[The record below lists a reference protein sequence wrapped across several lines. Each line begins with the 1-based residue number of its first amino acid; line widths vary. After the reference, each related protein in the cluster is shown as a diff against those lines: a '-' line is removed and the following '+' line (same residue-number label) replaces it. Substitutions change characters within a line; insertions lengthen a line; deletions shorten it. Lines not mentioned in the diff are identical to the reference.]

1 MTWDSLFS
9 MKHEALLTLLI
20 LFQLIGDL
28 TERKDNSRV
37 IHFTIGSFFVFIV
50 IGFLPSEPVTLFGS
64 MYISDSLRLL
74 LKNILSVSTLV
85 VLLQSSTWLQ
95 KTENQTKAGAFYLSL
110 FSTLLGM
117 FFMISA
123 GDFLML
129 YLGLELATLPLTL
142 LAAFDKSLRRSAE
155 AGVKLLMSSAVS
167 SAVLLFGLSMV
178 YGIYGTMHFSEIA
191 TQYND
196 SNLAILALIFFL
208 SGLGFKLSLVPFHF
222 WTADVYEGAP
232 LPVTTY
238 FSVVSKGASLF
249 TLMLVLFTVFGQQPK
264 VWTLALYFLAISTMV
279 VGNLFAL
286 RQKNMKRFLAFSS
299 ITQAGFMMLGF
310 MNSGQLGMTTIVY
323 FMLIYGLSNLAVF
336 GVMSIVINATG
347 KESMDDLNGFYSTNP
362 RLSIIMLVSLFSLAG
377 IPPVAGFFGKFFLF
391 TAAASSG
398 MYILVFIAVINATIS
413 LYYYLLVVKA
423 MFINKNETP
432 IATLTSSFY
441 EKIAMTICL
450 MGVLA
455 IGFVSGVYDY
465 IQSLMQPFLHA
476 LVN

>member
-1 MTWDSLFS
+1 MTWDSLYI
-9 MKHEALLTLLI
+9 MRHEVLLTVLI
-20 LFQLIGDL
+20 LFQLVADL
-28 TERKDNSRV
+28 SDNEDKHRLVHITIFSFV
-37 IHFTIGSFFVFIV
+37 IFIV
-50 IGFLPSEPVTLFGS
+50 IGFFPSDSTTLFGN
-64 MYISDSLRLL
+64 MYISDPLRLL
-74 LKNILSVSTLV
+74 LKNILSISTLI
-85 VLLQSSTWLQ
+85 VLLQSSTWVNDPLHQ
-95 KTENQTKAGAFYLSL
+95 SKAGGFYLSI
-110 FSTLLGM
+110 FSTLMGM

-142 LAAFDKSLRRSAE
+142 LAAFDKNLRRSAE

-167 SAVLLFGLSMV
+167 SAVLLFGLSMM
-178 YGIYGTMHFSEIA
+178 YGIYGTLHFTEIA
-191 TQYND
+191 TQYNN
-196 SNLAILALIFFL
+196 SYLAILALIFFL
-208 SGLGFKLSLVPFHF
+208 SGLGFKLSLVPFHL

-238 FSVVSKGASLF
+238 FSVVSKGAALF
-249 TLMLVLFTVFGQQPK
+249 ALMLVLYQVFGQQPK
-264 VWTLALYFLAISTMV
+264 VWSIALYFLSISTMV

-310 MNSGQLGMTTIVY
+310 MNSESFGMTTIVY
-323 FMLIYGLSNLAVF
+323 FMLIYGFSNLAVF

-347 KESMDDLNGFYSTNP
+347 KESMDDLNGFYTTNP
-362 RLSIIMLVSLFSLAG
+362 KLSIIMLVSLFSLAG

-398 MYILVFIAVINATIS
+398 MYILVFIAVLNATIS

-423 MFINKNETP
+423 MFINKNEAP
-432 IATLTSSFY
+432 IATLSSTFY
-441 EKIAMTICL
+441 EKLAMSLCL
-450 MGVLA
+450 VGVLA

-465 IQSLMQPFLHA
+465 IQSLISL
-476 LVN
+476 